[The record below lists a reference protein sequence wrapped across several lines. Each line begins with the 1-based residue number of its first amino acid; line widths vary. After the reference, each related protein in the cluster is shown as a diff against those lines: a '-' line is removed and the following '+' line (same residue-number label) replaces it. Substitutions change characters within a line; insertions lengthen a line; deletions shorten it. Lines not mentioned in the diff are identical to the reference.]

1 MDCNINFKPIGVFLQ
16 ASSKLGRGAKNG
28 DRKNTGEAFL
38 DQHFPLAPEITEH
51 PEKAKSTINQIKTAF
66 SQTKQFFWLCRWS
79 GDAWSMWKSAWINF
93 CTKYLSLNFFVLT
106 CINIRPVISTYFPIP
121 KNTVLQSNHYNHN
134 QNNRRITSVRCS
146 TFLLAVAIFERSR
159 FSSKGG
165 PRNAEN
171 NISIVNPDFFAQTSF
186 LFSQTN

>member
-1 MDCNINFKPIGVFLQ
+1 MIDVKVCLNQLLYKIFVL
-16 ASSKLGRGAKNG
+16 
-28 DRKNTGEAFL
+28 
-38 DQHFPLAPEITEH
+38 EI
-51 PEKAKSTINQIKTAF
+51 
-66 SQTKQFFWLCRWS
+66 
-79 GDAWSMWKSAWINF
+79 
-93 CTKYLSLNFFVLT
+93 LNFLVLT
-106 CINIRPVISTYFPIP
+106 CSNIRPVISTYFPIP
-121 KNTVLQSNHYNHN
+121 KNTVLLSNHYNYN